1 MSGALAAKADFYVEG
16 FAEGLVGGEGGGYQE
31 GLVEEVLHFA
41 FTTFRFERPPR
52 LGLVDAG
59 KSNDRADTL
68 PYLLCRLLYQQTAVA
83 LVAADEEGQTMHQPQ
98 CKKRSTRARVFSE
111 SLPMSARRVR
121 SSKARSCLMMPSMSA
136 GAKMPSCS

>member
-1 MSGALAAKADFYVEG
+1 MSGALAAEADFYVEG
-16 FAEGLVGGEGGGYQE
+16 FAEGLVGGERGSYQK

-68 PYLLCRLLYQQTAVA
+68 PYLLCRLFHQSLAVT
-83 LVAADEEGQTMHQPQ
+83 LVAADEEGYFAH
-98 CKKRSTRARVFSE
+98 SFFYGYFSWVVKE
-111 SLPMSARRVR
+111 VSFL
-121 SSKARSCLMMPSMSA
+121 
-136 GAKMPSCS
+136 G